1 MKNRSQSFLK
11 QSSVILLFFC
21 LTSLNGQAE
30 IQNSFVKTLKD
41 DAVFISMNSDQLL
54 FYYEN
59 KVYLDDKV
67 VYQNDSSKIIKVS
80 SLKKGSNHAMVYLVK
95 PASKSR
101 HIFEI
106 QFLKNLKYTGQS
118 IAINIPNDRS
128 IPRQIISENHILFLQ
143 PENQSY
149 SVYDLIGEKQS
160 DNSLFNNDYWS
171 HEQSLLH
178 SEYKGNHFL
187 LGMETPFYHRDPNN
201 VALFSLNETTFIS
214 ERIRT
219 IPLSKPDFFSISK
232 NGLFAIIGSSRQSS
246 NTPQSFF
253 LLLLE
258 LNDPKNLTDIPLIER
273 PKFIQ
278 WNDEKLY
285 LIQSNQIY
293 IIDSATIH
301 APLILPF
308 TNQFHP
314 IQSFVHD
321 RSVFIFGSK
330 EIKVGQDGLKYQSII
345 VMEVDG
351 EKLIEHI
358 ITNEIYDE
366 IRLVPSVSG
375 TDYFIQADTNLF
387 HFIIK

>member
-1 MKNRSQSFLK
+1 MKNRSQSFLI
-11 QSSVILLFFC
+11 QSSVILVFFF
-21 LTSLNGQAE
+21 LASLNGQAE
-30 IQNSFVKTLKD
+30 IQNSFVRTIKD
-41 DAVFISMNSDQLL
+41 DAVFISMNSGQIL

-59 KVYLDDKV
+59 KVYLGDKI

-80 SLKKGSNHAMVYLVK
+80 SLKKKPNHTMVYFI
-95 PASKSR
+95 KSTFDSN

-106 QFLKNLKYTGQS
+106 QFLKDMKYTGQS
-118 IAINIPNDRS
+118 IAVNIPTDRS

-149 SVYDLIGEKQS
+149 SVYDFIGKKQY

-187 LGMETPFYHRDPNN
+187 LGMETPFYHRVPNN
-201 VALFSLNETTFIS
+201 IALFSLNESTFIS
-214 ERIRT
+214 EKIRS

-232 NGLFAIIGSSRQSS
+232 SGLFAIIGSRRQSS
-246 NTPQSFF
+246 DLPQSFF

-278 WNDEKLY
+278 WNGEKLY
-285 LIQSNQIY
+285 LIHRNQIR
-293 IIDSATIH
+293 IIDSATTH

-308 TNQFHP
+308 ITLFHP
-314 IQSFVHD
+314 IQPFVHD
-321 RSVFIFGSK
+321 GSVFIFGSK
-330 EIKVGQDGLKYQSII
+330 EIEVGPEGIKYQSII
-345 VMEVDG
+345 IIEIDG
-351 EKLIEHI
+351 EELIEHI
-358 ITNEIYDE
+358 ITNGIYDE

-387 HFIIK
+387 HFTIK